1 MTQLT
6 ASRLQFAEHAR
17 TEWFV
22 VPEHGTEF
30 EALLDPAYW
39 THVAALLKPCSE
51 IIVHAEDGSYYGRLL
66 VRDAGRLYAK
76 VAKLQ
81 YIELDP
87 VEVQE
92 GAMPPGYA
100 VKFRGPIQK
109 WSVVR
114 GTDVLKDGLSK
125 DMANQWLREH
135 LRTVG
140 T

>member
-1 MTQLT
+1 M
-6 ASRLQFAEHAR
+6 
-17 TEWFV
+17 
-22 VPEHGTEF
+22 
-30 EALLDPAYW
+30 
-39 THVAALLKPCSE
+39 LKPCAE

-76 VAKLQ
+76 VAKLE
-81 YIELDP
+81 YIELDA

-92 GAMPPGYA
+92 GSMPPGYS

-109 WSVVR
+109 WCVLR